1 MNDMLVVS
9 NLLLWLCV
17 VGLSVVVLAL
27 VRQLGVLHERV
38 APAGAL
44 MPAAGPAVGE
54 VAPQVVARTLD
65 GDEVSIGGATDDGRM
80 TLVYFLSPTCPVC
93 STLLPTVLAIAADEQ
108 RPARVVL
115 ASDGP
120 ADDHRRFVADHD
132 LARVAYV
139 LSTELAVA
147 YQVGALPYA
156 ALIDAG
162 GVLRARGVVNTREH
176 LESLF
181 EAHRRDVAS
190 IQGYLSDGDAGDR
203 QRKGE
208 AA

>member
-1 MNDMLVVS
+1 MTNASDEMFES
-9 NLLLWLCV
+9 
-17 VGLSVVVLAL
+17 AY
-27 VRQLGVLHERV
+27 R
-38 APAGAL
+38 
-44 MPAAGPAVGE
+44 GE
-54 VAPQVVARTLD
+54 VEELGPGNRPPW
-65 GDEVSIGGATDDGRM
+65 SIGRTQ
-80 TLVYFLSPTCPVC
+80 PE
-93 STLLPTVLAIAADEQ
+93 I
-108 RPARVVL
+108 
-115 ASDGP
+115 
-120 ADDHRRFVADHD
+120 
-132 LARVAYV
+132 
-139 LSTELAVA
+139 
-147 YQVGALPYA
+147 A